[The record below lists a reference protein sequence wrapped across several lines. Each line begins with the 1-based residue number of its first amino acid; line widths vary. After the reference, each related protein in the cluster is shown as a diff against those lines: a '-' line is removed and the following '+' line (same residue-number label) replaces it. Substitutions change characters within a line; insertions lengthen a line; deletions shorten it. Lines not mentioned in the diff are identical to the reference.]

1 MRKSEESRQHIIRL
15 LSQLIGE
22 RIMAML
28 LHNEVNDVSC
38 NPDGQVFI
46 KIKSRREKLDIVV
59 PWEVSAQICSYV
71 ADLMGRTADDS
82 SAIVEA
88 TLPFLNARFVGGM
101 PPHTKDNEAFWH
113 IRSHARESFTLQSY
127 LETGRCDAHCMKAID
142 MAMEMRMNIAVVG
155 VTGSGKT
162 GFLDALGSHPA
173 MIDKRV
179 WVIEEIPEIKLDA
192 VANKVKV
199 TVDPRQIWY
208 GRNDRARYRLVSEE
222 MNKLVRAA
230 LLGDPDCIIMGE
242 VRGGEFL
249 EMVKSMYAGHGA
261 SLFTMHANHP
271 ADALHRAEMMLGE
284 AVADSRAFRT
294 MLTTAIDRIVLMRSD
309 HEHGSGNVIGVYQ
322 PIGYNEV
329 RREYVV
335 STLAGKSHID
345 S

>member
-1 MRKSEESRQHIIRL
+1 MRKSEESRQQIIKL
-15 LSQLIGE
+15 LGHLIGE

-38 NPDGQVFI
+38 NPDGKVFI
-46 KIKSRREKLDIVV
+46 KIKSKRTKLDIIV

-71 ADLMGRTADDS
+71 ADLMGRTADDT

-88 TLPFLNARFVGGM
+88 NLPFLNARFVGAM
-101 PPHTKDNEAFWH
+101 PPHTKDNEAGWH

-127 LETGRCDAHCMKAID
+127 LDTGRCDEHCMRAIN
-142 MAMEMRMNIAVVG
+142 MAMDLRLNIAIVG

-173 MIDKRV
+173 MVNQRV
-179 WVIEEIPEIKLDA
+179 FVIEEIPEIKLDA
-192 VANKVKV
+192 VENKFKL

-208 GRNDRARYRLVSEE
+208 GKNDQARFRLVSEE

-249 EMVKSMYAGHGA
+249 ELVKSMYAGHGA
-261 SLFTMHANHP
+261 SLFTAHADHP
-271 ADALHRAEMMLGE
+271 VDFLHRAEMMLGE
-284 AVADSRAFRT
+284 AVADARAFRT
-294 MLTTAIDRIVLMRSD
+294 MLTTAIGRIILMRHD

-322 PIGYNEV
+322 PIGYNEA